1 MPWRSAIEKDTRVSR
16 RRAMNPAYGKQKA
29 HGRQDSSRGVRLYN
43 FASPDKNRPVVVLTR
58 DRAIAYLSTVTVAP
72 ITSAIRGVP
81 SEVVLTEEDGMKG
94 ACAVNL
100 HNAVTVSQERLGRRV
115 AQLSSARMDEIC
127 AALRFSL
134 GCDLS

>member
-1 MPWRSAIEKDTRVSR
+1 MAGVIFR
-16 RRAMNPAYGKQKA
+16 G
-29 HGRQDSSRGVRLYN
+29 GVRLYN

-58 DRAIAYLSTVTVAP
+58 DSAIAYLSTVTVAP
-72 ITSAIRGVP
+72 ITSTIRGVP
-81 SEVVLTEEDGMKG
+81 SEVVLTEEDGMKA

-134 GCDLS
+134 GCDLSRP